1 MAEHRQ
7 SLEDLKAAL
16 RSGRTRIR
24 THSGKVEAGDIFLC
38 LPGAGSRDTGAGASH
53 CREARERGAAWI
65 VCAPGTAVS
74 AGQDPGCVVVEALS
88 PADAL
93 GELCAARF
101 GTDSLPFPIVGV
113 TGTNGKTTIS
123 YLLEYMW
130 QEAGRAA
137 GVLGTVSYRWP
148 GHAEDA
154 PLTTPDCLALH
165 AMCARMR
172 EAGVEE
178 LVMECSSHA
187 LDQKRVAALPFSG
200 AIFTNLTQDHLDY
213 HADMEAYFLAK
224 ARLFLEM
231 AHPGKAVAINADDPY
246 GRRLLERL
254 VARGESP
261 VGYGLGESPVP
272 GSRHLGGTL
281 LSCTPD
287 GLELEMRFEGER
299 WRLSSP
305 LVGAFN
311 AQNLLAV
318 QAYLLQ
324 RGFGARDFARLEAF
338 KGVPGRLE
346 RVPNGRGLDVFV
358 DYAHTPDALTKTL
371 EALRKA
377 GFRRVLTVFGCGGD
391 RDRGKRPKM
400 ARAAAA
406 LSDVVVL
413 TSDNPRTESPLAIM
427 ADARAGFAGC
437 AEEVQIVEE
446 PDRAAATRIAVSLMR
461 PGDAL
466 LVAGKGHETYQIIGT
481 TRHAYSDQ
489 ETLREI
495 LACQ

>member
-7 SLEDLKAAL
+7 SLEDLKTAL
-16 RSGRTRIR
+16 RSGRTRIC
-24 THSGKVEAGDIFLC
+24 THSGRVEKGDAFLC
-38 LPGAGSRDTGAGASH
+38 LPGAGRGEDAGAEH

-65 VCAPGTAVS
+65 VAAPGMAFS
-74 AGQDPGCVVVEALS
+74 AAREAGCVMVETAS

-130 QEAGRAA
+130 KTAGRAV
-137 GVLGTVSYRWP
+137 GVLGTVTYRWP

-154 PLTTPDCLALH
+154 PLTTPDCLSLH
-165 AMCARMR
+165 GMCARMR
-172 EAGVEE
+172 DAGVEE

-187 LDQKRVAALPFSG
+187 LDQKRVAGLPFSG

-231 AHPGKAVAINADDPY
+231 ERLDKAVAINADDPC

-254 VARGESP
+254 AAEGMRP
-261 VGYGLGESPVP
+261 VGYGLEEEPVP
-272 GSRHLGGTL
+272 GSRHLRGIL
-281 LSCTPD
+281 LSCTPE
-287 GLELEMRFEGER
+287 GLELEMRFEGES

-324 RGFGARDFARLEAF
+324 RGFGARDFSRLEAF

-346 RVPNGRGLDVFV
+346 RVPNRQGLDVFV

-377 GFRRVLTVFGCGGD
+377 GFRRVITVFGCGGD

-427 ADARAGFAGC
+427 ADARAGFAGSG
-437 AEEVQIVEE
+437 EGVRIVEE
-446 PDRAAATRIAVSLMR
+446 PDRAEATRIAVSLMR

-489 ETLREI
+489 ETLRGI